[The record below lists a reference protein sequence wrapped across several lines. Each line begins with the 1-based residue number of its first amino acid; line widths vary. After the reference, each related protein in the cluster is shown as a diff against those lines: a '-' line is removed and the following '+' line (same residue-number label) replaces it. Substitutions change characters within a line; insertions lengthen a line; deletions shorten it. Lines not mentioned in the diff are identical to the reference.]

1 MRSKSR
7 SETVKAVKWPLI
19 LPVLVCAF
27 ALMLQGC
34 DKKVI
39 QSPGGGAPSYR
50 VPGDSSG
57 ASVPTGPAG
66 SGKPSVVT
74 IYESPSVAA
83 GDPGTSPYTVQGKT
97 YHPML
102 SVDTYSE
109 EGIASWYGT
118 DFHGKVTASGERYDM
133 NAKTAAHKVLP
144 FGTLVRVINL
154 ENGKTTDVRIND
166 RGPFVE
172 ARIIDLSRAAARDI
186 DIINKGTAMVRIETL
201 NKVTGLRDGELAGR
215 FYVQLGSFAKE
226 SNADGLVKTLGRAG
240 TKARSLYSVNVNMWR
255 VQAGPYDSLSA
266 TAKAADKLRGE
277 FPDCYI
283 VAD

>member
-1 MRSKSR
+1 MRSMR
-7 SETVKAVKWPLI
+7 LF
-19 LPVLVCAF
+19 LPVLLCAF
-27 ALMLQGC
+27 ALMAQGC

-39 QSPGGGAPSYR
+39 QTPGGSAPSYR
-50 VPGDSSG
+50 VPGDSTG

-74 IYESPSVAA
+74 IYESPTVVA

-109 EGIASWYGT
+109 EGVASWYGS
-118 DFHGKVTASGERYDM
+118 DFHGKVAASGERYDM

-144 FGTLVRVINL
+144 FGTVVRVTNL

-172 ARIIDLSRAAARDI
+172 ARIIDLSRTAAQEI
-186 DIINKGTAMVRIETL
+186 DILNKGTAMVRIETL
-201 NKVTGLRDGELAGR
+201 NKVAGLQDGELKGR
-215 FYVQLGSFAKE
+215 FYVQLGSFTKE
-226 SNADGLVKTLGRAG
+226 ANADGLVKTLGKGG

-255 VQAGPYDSLSA
+255 VQAGPYANLSA
-266 TAKAADKLRGE
+266 AEKAADKLRAE